1 MKKINYRELL
11 VYIVGTII
19 LSFGLCFNTKLSLG
33 TSALMAL
40 PVAISNIYKLE
51 LGTVTFIYQA
61 SFIVIEVIIHIIMK
75 KYKSII
81 GDILQIITNLVFSVL
96 LNIFNGILPDFSLLD
111 NVFGSVFVRIL
122 LLLVSIIIVGV
133 GAALTLKTKYPPNPP
148 DGIVKTG
155 AEFTKKDMGLVKNFI
170 DIFFVIVTVIFS
182 YMVSK
187 KIIGI
192 GIGTIIAMLG
202 VGRVIYYFNKSFG
215 KKVDN
220 FIK

>member
-1 MKKINYRELL
+1 MKRINYKELL
-11 VYIVGTII
+11 VYIIGTII

-40 PVAISNIYKLE
+40 PVSISNIYNLE

-61 SFIVIEVIIHIIMK
+61 SFIIIEVIIHTIMK
-75 KYKSII
+75 KYKSIPL
-81 GDILQIITNLVFSVL
+81 DLLQIITNVIFSFI
-96 LNIFNGILPDFSLLD
+96 LNIFNKVLSDFGLLD
-111 NVFGSVFVRIL
+111 NIFGTIYIRLIL
-122 LLLVSIIIVGV
+122 LLISIIIVGV

-170 DIFFVIVTVIFS
+170 DIFFVIITVIFS
-182 YMVSK
+182 YLVSN

-192 GIGTIIAMLG
+192 GIGTIIAMFG
-202 VGRVIYYFNKSFG
+202 VGRVIYYFNKTLG
-215 KKVDN
+215 KRVDN

>member
-1 MKKINYRELL
+1 MKKINVKELFI
-11 VYIVGTII
+11 YIMGTII

-81 GDILQIITNLVFSVL
+81 GDILQIITNLVFSLL
-96 LNIFNGILPDFSLLD
+96 LNLFNGILPDFSLLD
-111 NVFGSVFVRIL
+111 NVFGSIFVRIL

-155 AEFTKKDMGLVKNFI
+155 SEFTKKDMGFVKNFI

-182 YMVSK
+182 YIVSK

-192 GIGTIIAMLG
+192 GIGTVIAMLG
-202 VGRVIYYFNKSFG
+202 VGRVIYYFNKTLG